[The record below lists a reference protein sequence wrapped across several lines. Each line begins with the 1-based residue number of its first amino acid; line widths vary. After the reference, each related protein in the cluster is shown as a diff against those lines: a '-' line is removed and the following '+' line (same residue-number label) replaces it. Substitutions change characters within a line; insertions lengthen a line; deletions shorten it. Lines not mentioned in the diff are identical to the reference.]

1 MPYEQVRAAMA
12 PKRPVK
18 RLVATIFVVAICFCA
33 ICGKVLLDARRAAWD
48 RATQTASSL
57 VATIESELVRN
68 IESYDL
74 SLRAVID
81 NLAYPEITTISP
93 ELRQLVLFDR
103 SATAKHLHAIVLLD
117 QNGIVRLNSRTPFAK
132 PVSRAERDYFQ
143 FHKNSQVFALH
154 ISEPIVARETG
165 TRVITISRR
174 LSNPDGSFAGVVAGS
189 LRHSYFQELFKAAS
203 LDPNGNITLSR
214 TDGMLLAR
222 WPYDEAMLGRDL
234 KHSEL
239 YKQLAIAR
247 SGHFETASVT
257 DGVQRLVV
265 YSQVGDLPLVIG
277 VGQSIDGI
285 YAQWRAYAFTI
296 GLLMVMLCATTVG
309 LGCFL
314 AREMKRRNAAEGTL
328 AMLATTDDL
337 TELFNRRFFNE
348 AIEREWR
355 RAARERTPLA
365 LVMCDADLFKG
376 YNDRNGHQ
384 AGDRLLQAI
393 GAAMNQSIRRGT
405 DIAARYGGDEFAILL
420 PSTASEGAATVAEKV
435 RSRLIEVCDQQGIPR
450 SHLSIGIASAVP
462 DRAEDQS
469 SLVAAADRALYLAK
483 EHGRDRIEFAPSR
496 RHKPALVAG
505 LNQHNAA

>member
-1 MPYEQVRAAMA
+1 M
-12 PKRPVK
+12 
-18 RLVATIFVVAICFCA
+18 
-33 ICGKVLLDARRAAWD
+33 
-48 RATQTASSL
+48 
-57 VATIESELVRN
+57 
-68 IESYDL
+68 
-74 SLRAVID
+74 
-81 NLAYPEITTISP
+81 
-93 ELRQLVLFDR
+93 
-103 SATAKHLHAIVLLD
+103 
-117 QNGIVRLNSRTPFAK
+117 
-132 PVSRAERDYFQ
+132 
-143 FHKNSQVFALH
+143 
-154 ISEPIVARETG
+154 
-165 TRVITISRR
+165 
-174 LSNPDGSFAGVVAGS
+174 VAGS

-234 KHSEL
+234 KHSQL

-247 SGHFETASVT
+247 SGHFETTSVT

-296 GLLMVMLCATTVG
+296 GLLMVMLCAMTVG

-328 AMLATTDDL
+328 AMLATTDGL
-337 TELFNRRFFNE
+337 TGLFNRRFFNE

-365 LVMCDADLFKG
+365 LVMCDADLFKS

-469 SLVAAADRALYLAK
+469 SLIAAADRALYLAK
-483 EHGRDRIEFAPSR
+483 ELGRDRIEFAPR
-496 RHKPALVAG
+496 RPHKPALVAG
-505 LNQHNAA
+505 FEPAQRRLIPPRCGLPLKVIVRQHAKRGALDVIVLAALQRPQERGQPDQAESKRHRHQVDEDVHASLSRCAHAWEAGLAGAASVCAGEPRAQGVQRDQERGAGHGHRRDQRSDETGDRNRYRHGVVDHSKAEVLQHQPVARGARSGERLRPAPAVRRGTPRPPGPAPDPPR